1 MVLLMSDSS
10 TSPTNNGNAVN
21 IDGTISIH
29 NILYYSL
36 IELIL

>member
-10 TSPTNNGNAVN
+10 TSPTNNSNAVN
-21 IDGTISIH
+21 IDVTISIH